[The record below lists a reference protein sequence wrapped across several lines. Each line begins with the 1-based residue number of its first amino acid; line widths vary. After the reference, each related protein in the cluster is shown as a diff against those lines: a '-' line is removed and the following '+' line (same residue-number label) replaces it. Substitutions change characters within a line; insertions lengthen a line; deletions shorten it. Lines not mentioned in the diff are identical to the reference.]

1 MAASHRCFHFESIWP
16 LKNEFFCG
24 CEETTSELAAS
35 KQLEQICVTPPYF
48 EKMSAAELVRRSG
61 SGELWLV
68 LDVREP
74 WEVNIARI
82 AGAKEIPMAQIP
94 ERAGELDLANPVAV
108 LCHTGVRSARVA
120 AWLVQNGFGTVANIE
135 GGIDAWSVQIDET
148 IPRY

>member
-1 MAASHRCFHFESIWP
+1 ME
-16 LKNEFFCG
+16 
-24 CEETTSELAAS
+24 
-35 KQLEQICVTPPYF
+35 ICVTPPNF
-48 EKMSAAELVRRSG
+48 EKMAPAELARRSG
-61 SGELWLV
+61 SGEPWLV
-68 LDVREP
+68 LDVREL

-94 ERAGELDLANPVAV
+94 ERVDELDLESPVAV

-120 AWLVQNGFGTVANIE
+120 AWLVQHGFGTVANIE